1 MHHTI
6 SWNLFKEQLSTFFTI
21 SHHPHPTTENKIT
34 IETFFGSLDLL
45 ETLQIVQRTAT
56 ALSKQQILSR
66 CITPTGNDRS
76 GIEIGLNWV
85 FKGEI
90 GGMQ

>member
-1 MHHTI
+1 
-6 SWNLFKEQLSTFFTI
+6 
-21 SHHPHPTTENKIT
+21 
-34 IETFFGSLDLL
+34 L